1 MNEVLAFEEQEI
13 TAYDEFRSQL
23 AELETNNSKA
33 VFDYADPKGNK
44 EARSHIHKLRR
55 TKTAVDKVRKEQK
68 QASLEYGRRV
78 DGQAKEIISQIESM
92 IEVHQQPIDEIENKE
107 KERVIAHEAAYER
120 LLAFE
125 PLANL
130 PESSDSF
137 KQIIHD
143 LKALE
148 PDEHYEEFTGA
159 ALTAYKK
166 SLTALE
172 SALQKA
178 EQREAEQAELEKLRA
193 EKEERDRKEREE
205 RIAREAT
212 EAAERKAETDKIEA
226 ERIAR
231 ENAERLE
238 REKQEAIEREERA
251 KRDAEE
257 SERRHIE
264 ERKQV
269 EERAK
274 KAVAE
279 AEEKQKQDALAAAR
293 LERQEAEKREANKK
307 HKAAINNSAVDAL
320 VAGGVSKTAA
330 KDAITLIA
338 KREIPNVTISY

>member
-13 TAYDEFRSQL
+13 TAYDEFRAQL
-23 AELETNNSKA
+23 AELGANNSKA
-33 VFDYADPKGNK
+33 VFDYADSKGNK
-44 EARSHIHKLRR
+44 EARSHIYKLRK
-55 TKTAVDKVRKEQK
+55 TKTAVDKARKIEKEQ
-68 QASLEYGRRV
+68 SLKYGRQV
-78 DGQAKEIISQIESM
+78 DLEAKEIIVQIESM
-92 IEVHQQPIDEIENKE
+92 IDIHQKPIDEIENKE
-107 KERVIAHEAAYER
+107 KERVAAHEAAYTMIIKFEA
-120 LLAFE
+120 LAT
-125 PLANL
+125 LS
-130 PESSDSF
+130 ESAGSF
-137 KQIIHD
+137 KQMIHD

-159 ALTAYKK
+159 AITAYKK

-178 EQREAEQAELEKLRA
+178 EKREAEQTELEKLRA
-193 EKEERDRKEREE
+193 EKEERDRVEREK
-205 RIAREAT
+205 RIARQAT
-212 EAAERKAETDKIEA
+212 EAAERKAETNKIEA

-238 REKQEAIEREERA
+238 REKQEALKREEKA

-257 SERRHIE
+257 AERRHVE
-264 ERKQV
+264 ERKQA

-279 AEEKQKQDALAAAR
+279 AEEQQKQIALAAAR
-293 LERQEAEKREANKK
+293 FSREEAEKRETNKK

-330 KDAITLIA
+330 KDVIRLIA